1 MRRFAK
7 PALTALV
14 VLLLSMTLV
23 LAGCGDGEDGDQEA
37 EEQES
42 EEQEV
47 DAAAPTD
54 NPWTDGED
62 LSGRTVNVFGAFVD
76 DDAENFEASME
87 HFEEQTGIEV
97 DYEGSG
103 DFESLIS
110 VRTEGGDPPD
120 IAAFAQPGL
129 MYDMVERGHI
139 EDLSEWFDQD
149 YLEEQY
155 DESWLEMGTYEGQ
168 LAGVWYRASV
178 KSLVWYPH
186 PEFEEAG
193 YEEPETWDEML
204 ALSDD
209 MVADGETPWSIA
221 MESSGATGWVAT
233 DWMEDIMLRTVEP
246 EKYDA
251 WVNGELPFT
260 SDEVKR
266 AAEIMG
272 EIWFNDD
279 YVLGGTNSILTVPF
293 GDGPNALAQDPPEAW
308 LHRQASFIVGFFP
321 EDTALGED
329 MRYFYLPPIDEEEG
343 RPVLTAGDI
352 VSPMTDT
359 PETRAVMRYLSQGRS
374 TKEWVEEG
382 TMVSPHND
390 ADLDWYPDEFSRG
403 YAEILADADTV
414 RFDGSDLMPGEV
426 GTGSF
431 WTAMTNWVSGSDLDT
446 VLQNID
452 DSWPESE

>member
-129 MYDMVERGHI
+129 MYDMVERGH
-139 EDLSEWFDQD
+139 
-149 YLEEQY
+149 
-155 DESWLEMGTYEGQ
+155 
-168 LAGVWYRASV
+168 
-178 KSLVWYPH
+178 
-186 PEFEEAG
+186 
-193 YEEPETWDEML
+193 
-204 ALSDD
+204 
-209 MVADGETPWSIA
+209 
-221 MESSGATGWVAT
+221 
-233 DWMEDIMLRTVEP
+233 
-246 EKYDA
+246 
-251 WVNGELPFT
+251 
-260 SDEVKR
+260 
-266 AAEIMG
+266 
-272 EIWFNDD
+272 
-279 YVLGGTNSILTVPF
+279 
-293 GDGPNALAQDPPEAW
+293 
-308 LHRQASFIVGFFP
+308 
-321 EDTALGED
+321 
-329 MRYFYLPPIDEEEG
+329 
-343 RPVLTAGDI
+343 
-352 VSPMTDT
+352 
-359 PETRAVMRYLSQGRS
+359 
-374 TKEWVEEG
+374 
-382 TMVSPHND
+382 
-390 ADLDWYPDEFSRG
+390 
-403 YAEILADADTV
+403 
-414 RFDGSDLMPGEV
+414 
-426 GTGSF
+426 
-431 WTAMTNWVSGSDLDT
+431 
-446 VLQNID
+446 
-452 DSWPESE
+452 